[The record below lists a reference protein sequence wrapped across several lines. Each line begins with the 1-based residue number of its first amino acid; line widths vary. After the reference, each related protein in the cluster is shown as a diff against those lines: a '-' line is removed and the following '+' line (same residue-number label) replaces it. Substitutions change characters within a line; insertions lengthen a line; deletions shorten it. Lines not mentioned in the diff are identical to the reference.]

1 MFAWPYVPMV
11 WRNQGTCLLFCM
23 VLSNQG
29 PMCLG
34 TQPHKILSDNGPIFP
49 RSYDG
54 MVLHNQ
60 GPDKPGLSVPRVL
73 SQQVMYIGC

>member
-1 MFAWPYVPMV
+1 
-11 WRNQGTCLLFCM
+11 M

-54 MVLHNQ
+54 MVLRNQ
-60 GPDKPGLSVPRVL
+60 GPEKPGLSVPRVL
-73 SQQVMYIGC
+73 S

>member
-1 MFAWPYVPMV
+1 MALCSDGLEKPGYLSSV
-11 WRNQGTCLLFCM
+11 CM